1 MLILVSDELRSGFTI
16 RNVSPIKWK
25 IVRNYQ
31 LSLHIVKKRGI
42 TLMLKLHQLSSAQRN
57 VTQGF

>member
-1 MLILVSDELRSGFTI
+1 MLILVSDELRSGFTS

-31 LSLHIVKKRGI
+31 LSLHIVKKKGYY
-42 TLMLKLHQLSSAQRN
+42 HD
-57 VTQGF
+57 G